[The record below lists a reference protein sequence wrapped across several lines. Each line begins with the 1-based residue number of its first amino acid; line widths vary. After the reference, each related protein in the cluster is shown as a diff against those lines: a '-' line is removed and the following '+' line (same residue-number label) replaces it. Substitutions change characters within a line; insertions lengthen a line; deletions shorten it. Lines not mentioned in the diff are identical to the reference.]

1 MGMIE
6 SMTGFGVA
14 RLKASNCDLVCEIKS
29 INSKFFDCKVR
40 LLYSSMILEEFSI
53 KELKKKFNRGKFD
66 LRVLNNQNHEQNFQL
81 NEELLLKVNT
91 AIQNSQSIKDKSFT
105 FGDIRDIPGALIT
118 NESKEPSHTQL
129 KKLIVGAITDLKKSR
144 QAEGK
149 KIEKIVRLKIRGI
162 SSYLSKLQ
170 KIAPKLNIKRL
181 NDMKQ
186 KFNIYLQADKAQDI
200 EKELAAILIKHDVK
214 EELDRISF
222 HIDEILNSMKERN
235 SHGKKIDFLLQE
247 IFREANT
254 LTTKLEQSEPKSYAL
269 EIKLLTEELREQIQ
283 NIQ

>member
-1 MGMIE
+1 
-6 SMTGFGVA
+6 
-14 RLKASNCDLVCEIKS
+14 
-29 INSKFFDCKVR
+29 
-40 LLYSSMILEEFSI
+40 
-53 KELKKKFNRGKFD
+53 
-66 LRVLNNQNHEQNFQL
+66 
-81 NEELLLKVNT
+81 
-91 AIQNSQSIKDKSFT
+91 
-105 FGDIRDIPGALIT
+105 
-118 NESKEPSHTQL
+118 
-129 KKLIVGAITDLKKSR
+129 
-144 QAEGK
+144 
-149 KIEKIVRLKIRGI
+149 
-162 SSYLSKLQ
+162 
-170 KIAPKLNIKRL
+170 
-181 NDMKQ
+181 MKQ

-222 HIDEILNSMKERN
+222 HIDEISNSMKERN